1 MIDIYMSSLTD
12 YSVNDTPMMMDIRS
26 DTLEPISGVQG
37 SSTRFVFRLDQAGY
51 LDANSML
58 LFKMAATAVGGN
70 PVHRVNCWNGGLGAV
85 KRITFQVGDYIIND
99 VNGADMISTLMTLAT
114 QNPNQRNNYTG
125 FYYGNQ
131 LWSKV
136 SEDGSAANGTEIFA
150 TELGS
155 TGSISV
161 DKLKSGMSDGDNGNN
176 NNGTRINS
184 HFIHA
189 DSANTKQIGIPL
201 GVLLPALRGKTIPLF
216 LFQDYRILITVEFN
230 DGSQFLNDISQVA
243 GTGPVLATGVNAGLQ
258 GRRNNNSGLTFND
271 VKLQIDYIIMPSEVQ
286 NKDREMTNKQ
296 GGYRFEFFDVL
307 RVEKQIAVPNGGAN
321 TLQTIE
327 HRIGMDNK
335 EVHKI
340 YMTKQLRNLGAGG
353 VGDAVQQNKWWGK
366 QRIDGMNQEEY
377 NVNIDGSDIFQEFKF
392 SPASQYDE
400 VSNCLGQDLQ
410 VERPVYYNDDNTI
423 YAGLSPSVAGML
435 GQYKP
440 LCLDLSNGTG
450 QIVGGGRA
458 IGGYPIIWK
467 YKRKP
472 TGTINFKINSLVG
485 PTNAAVMDVNYYV
498 LVSKV
503 ATITSTPKGTNV
515 NVSY

>member
-1 MIDIYMSSLTD
+1 MNSLTD
-12 YSVNDTPMMMDIRS
+12 YKVNDTPMMMDIRS

-37 SSTRFVFRLDQAGY
+37 SSNRFVFRLDQAGY

-58 LFKMAATAVGGN
+58 LFKMATTTDAI
-70 PVHRVNCWNGGLGAV
+70 HRVNCWNGGLGAV

-99 VNGADMISTLMTLAT
+99 VNGADIISTLMTLST
-114 QNPNQRNNYTG
+114 QNPNQRNNYSG

-131 LWSKV
+131 LWTKV
-136 SEDGSAANGTEIFA
+136 SEDGEAANGTEIFD

-161 DKLKSGMSDGDNGNN
+161 DKLKSGMSDGDNSNN
-176 NNGTRINS
+176 NANARINS
-184 HFIHA
+184 HFIRD

-230 DGSQFLNDISQVA
+230 GGEKFLNDTAQKSNVA
-243 GTGPVLATGVNAGLQ
+243 PNAATGANAGLQ
-258 GRRNNNSGLTFND
+258 GTLNSNSGLTFND

-286 NKDREMTNKQ
+286 NKDREMTNRQ
-296 GGYRFEFFDVL
+296 GGYQFEFFDML
-307 RVEKQIAVPNGGAN
+307 RVEKQIVAVADN
-321 TLQTIE
+321 TLQEVE

-340 YMTKQLRNLGAGG
+340 YMTKQLRGLGAGG
-353 VGDAVQQNKWWGK
+353 VGDAVQQNKWFGR

-377 NVNIDGSDIFQEFKF
+377 NVNIDGVDVFQDFKF

-400 VSNCLGQDLQ
+400 VANCLGQDLQ
-410 VERPVYYNDDNTI
+410 VERPLYYNDDNTI
-423 YAGLSPSVAGML
+423 YAGLSPSVAGLL

-450 QIVGGGRA
+450 QIVGGGRM

-467 YKRKP
+467 YRRKP
-472 TGTINFKINSLVG
+472 TGTVASKISAISG
-485 PTNAAVMDVNYYV
+485 AMDVNYYV
-498 LVSKV
+498 LVSKT

-515 NVSY
+515 VVSY